1 QEVALGDFFPKLV
14 NFNLVEKP
22 DDFVL
27 REILGGLR
35 RLVVLDK
42 AVDDAPDMLDVVTL
56 LGAALSL
63 TLIGAGDIGRL
74 ARAAAAEILPV
85 NRLWQRFPAPFA
97 AAFGELVE
105 TLGIRMVGIGLHP
118 EMEFF
123 ISRGVGGRM
132 HIALELDVPEK
143 NIVLQSGDQLVGPCP
158 FAGRLMIKNRPVAR
172 DIGGREDGG
181 DPVRNGELQGTQ
193 HNRGQDRQ
201 NDGNSETVSHYRT
214 PYVR

>member
-1 QEVALGDFFPKLV
+1 DEMPRGPCDVAASPRSEPGRPVRERNIVARFAKRRLGKFDGLVIAGIQEVALGDFFPKLV

-132 HIALELDVPEK
+132 HIALEFDVPEK
-143 NIVLQSGDQLVGPCP
+143 N
-158 FAGRLMIKNRPVAR
+158 
-172 DIGGREDGG
+172 
-181 DPVRNGELQGTQ
+181 
-193 HNRGQDRQ
+193 
-201 NDGNSETVSHYRT
+201 
-214 PYVR
+214 